1 MNLPAKSTHLF
12 ISYAD
17 EDSILAGWLARKLS
31 AYGYAVWYDRMK
43 MLGGEP
49 WPQTIDEAIKDRT
62 FRMLA
67 LMSAHSV
74 HKPNP
79 SKERTLALKIA
90 KQRDIADFLITLKV
104 DDADLDWLT
113 TDISYVAF
121 NRGWA
126 AGFRKLLEKLKSV
139 DAPKAL
145 PNGPALAASTCSQGE
160 ELVRAG
166 QEELLANVIRVEGL
180 PDVLRGYRQ
189 RRDLTQEQR
198 DLLDRSWSYY
208 RLESQEIAA
217 FFPPPDSFKESI
229 EQTREQYL
237 WAECGRIRGAN
248 ARDVAAGIVI
258 QTLQKRLLRAGVKPH
273 PKHKGLIYFPEE
285 FGEGGKLR
293 FVGYNGKRTWL
304 KIRGKAT
311 FFRIGRPKET
321 NFHHYALRLRLA
333 RGLDKSLWLQITPT
347 LFFFDEN
354 GEPIL
359 DDRVGPRR
367 RRLTKGWWN
376 DKWVNRLLAAEQIIL
391 SLPVEQHEQIDLKP
405 GFLRLSWGA
414 SLNEE
419 ALEPLKASEIA
430 EDALEELP
438 ILLDDGGDET
448 EGGNDE

>member
-1 MNLPAKSTHLF
+1 MNSTVKATHLF

-17 EDSILAGWLARKLS
+17 EDSALAGWLARKLS

-90 KQRDIADFLITLKV
+90 KQRGIADFLITLKV
-104 DDADLDWLT
+104 DDAELDWLT
-113 TDISYVAF
+113 TDISYVPF

-126 AGFRKLLEKLKSV
+126 PGFRKLLEKLKSI
-139 DAPKAL
+139 DAPKTL

-160 ELVRAG
+160 ELVQPG
-166 QEELLANVIRVEGL
+166 QEELLANVMRVEGL
-180 PDVLRGYRQ
+180 PEILRGYRQ
-189 RRDLTQEQR
+189 KRDLTEEQR

-217 FFPPPDSFKESI
+217 FFPPPASFSDAI
-229 EQTREQYL
+229 EHTQEQYL
-237 WAECGRIRGAN
+237 WAECGRIRRAN

-258 QTLQKRLLRAGVKPH
+258 QILQKRLLRAGARPH
-273 PKHKGLIYFPEE
+273 PKHKGFVYLPEE
-285 FGEGGKLR
+285 FNEDGKLR
-293 FVGYNGKRTWL
+293 FVGHNGKRTWL

-333 RGLDKSLWLQITPT
+333 RGLDRSLWLQITPT
-347 LFFFDEN
+347 LFFFDDD
-354 GEPIL
+354 GQPIL

-391 SLPVEQHEQIDLKP
+391 SLPVEQHEQIELKP
-405 GFLRLSWGA
+405 GFFRLSWQA
-414 SLNEE
+414 MLNEGALDLAEE
-419 ALEPLKASEIA
+419 AEID
-430 EDALEELP
+430 EETLEELP
-438 ILLDDGGDET
+438 ILLDEEDGEVG
-448 EGGNDE
+448 GGNDE